1 MFEEYNEDIQVWR
14 LVTPETGMADS
25 TWTQVATVS
34 GRIEPVSAGESY
46 INNQNMQT
54 ASHILFLDI
63 SYEGVIKEQDGLI
76 DPRGREYINISTP
89 EDWRCLIPYI
99 MPKLEQ
105 KQFRI
110 L

>member
-14 LVTPETGMADS
+14 LATPATGMADS

-46 INNQNMQT
+46 INNQNNQT
-54 ASHILFLDI
+54 ASHILFLDV
-63 SYEGVIKEQDGLI
+63 SYESLLQPQDGLI
-76 DPRGREYINISTP
+76 DPRGIEYINISTP
-89 EDWRCLIPYI
+89 EAWRNLLPYI